1 MALKKLML
9 KAALALLIIT
19 GVAAAVVFYSSNGV
33 VSAATDSST
42 WTGLKPTIE
51 LLENDTYKY
60 AYQKPSAELNTIKYN
75 DTGNES
81 NVGSSATVT
90 TTSVTNGYRYDIKTD
105 LNKNTELIY
114 ITVKSSITVPARTT
128 YEIKHY
134 FTAGGTRTTSS
145 TKATAK
151 MGLQLFQYSLAQ
163 MGTYEYTRT
172 QLNFYACNS
181 TVRTDT
187 CFAADGYKNKGL
199 FPNIISAAGGTSG
212 TKETTIGDQAEYTA
226 TRTLTYSNSGGDR
239 EMTVSNYFGF
249 WVAKQYGSTY
259 KNQLSAYCTVT
270 TGEVKS
276 SARIRVLK
284 DGKAYEGRTVTVK
297 NKNNLSETYTLDQ
310 DEYQKDLFRSSD
322 KILVMDKT
330 EYAVYVDGV
339 DANTK
344 LGYFTDSKGEHVY
357 TNREVNF
364 WTLSFEDDDGNVLL
378 SEVFLNGKAPK
389 VSSVFNIEKPT
400 KTEHVFYGWAKKSD
414 KKRSLVDYVA
424 MTQTQTLVP
433 IWKANTYKVYL
444 NGSFI
449 SGTLLTSYTY
459 GEGATLPT
467 DWTLQ
472 CAEFEG
478 WYTAKTGG
486 TKVTKILPTD
496 TGDKSFWA
504 RYTDAHTEV
513 IDEAVAATCTTAGKT
528 QGKHCSVCNKVT
540 VAQKTVAAL
549 GHSWNSGKVTTIPDC
564 THTGVKTFTCTR
576 SGCGVTKTEEVSA
589 LGHTEVI
596 DKAVA
601 ATCTTAGKTQ
611 GKHCSVCNKVTVA
624 QKTVAALGHSWN
636 SGKVTTT
643 PDCTHTGIKTFTCT
657 RMGCSET
664 KTETVSA
671 LGHNHSTEW
680 TVDKE
685 ATCTEKGSKSHHC
698 SRCTDKADI
707 TEILALG
714 HKEVTDK
721 AIAATCTTAGKT
733 EGKHCSV
740 CNKVTVAQKTVA
752 ALGHS
757 WNSGKVTTIPDCT
770 HTGVKTY
777 ACTRTGCSETKTE
790 TVNALG
796 HNHSTEWTIDKVA
809 TCTEKGSKSHHCSRC
824 DDKTDITE
832 IRALGHSEVTDEAI
846 AATCTTAGKTEGKH
860 CSTCNEILV
869 TQSDI
874 PALGHTEVIDKA
886 VAATC
891 TTAGKTQGK
900 HCSTCNEIL
909 VAQSDIPALGHTKV
923 IDKAVAATCTT
934 AGKTQ
939 GKHCSTCNEILVA
952 QSDIPALGHTEVVDK
967 AIAATCTTAGKTEG
981 KHCSTCN
988 EILVAQSD
996 IPALGHTEVIDKA
1009 VAATCTTA
1017 GKTQGKHCSTC
1028 NEILVAQNEIL
1039 ALGHD
1044 EENHEAKAPTCT
1056 ENGWSAY
1063 VTCKRCNYTTFN
1075 EIAELGH
1082 SHSSEWTVDKE
1093 ATCTENGSKS
1103 HHCSRCNDK
1112 ADVTEIV
1119 ALGHSWNEGEITTTP
1134 DCTHTGVKTFTCTRT
1149 GCSETKTETV
1159 NALGH
1164 SEVTDEAIAATCTT
1178 AGKTEGKHCST
1189 CNEILVTQSDIPA
1202 LGHTEVIDKAVAATC
1217 TTAGKTE
1224 GKHCSTCNEILVAQ
1238 NEIRALGHDHST
1250 EWTIDKEATCTEKGS
1265 KSHHCS
1271 RCDDKADITEIL
1283 ALGHTEVIDEAIAAT
1298 CTTAGKTEGKHCST
1312 CYKILVAQSDIP
1324 ALGHTE
1330 VIDEAIAAT
1339 CTTAGKTQGKHC
1351 STCNEI
1357 LVAQNEILALGHDE
1371 ENHEAKAPTCTENG
1385 WSAYVTCKRCNY
1397 TTFNE
1402 IAELGHNHNT
1412 EWTVDKEATC
1422 TEKGSKSHHCS
1433 RCNDKADVTEI
1444 EALGHTE
1451 VIDEAVAATCTT
1463 AGKTEG
1469 KHCSACN
1476 EILVAQNIIPALGHD
1491 EENHAAK
1498 APTCTKKGWNAYVTC
1513 KRCNYTTFNEI
1524 AELGH
1529 DHSTEWTVDEEPTC
1543 TEKGSKSHHCSRCND
1558 KADITE
1564 IPALGHVFDDDADA
1578 ECNVCGF
1585 KREVESI
1592 TPEIIEGKN
1601 GKWKEDKDD
1610 MLSFTSNIDSSNFTG
1625 VSIDGVII
1633 DVSKYERQ
1641 KDGTQIILKSDFL
1654 STLSEGKHT
1663 IEIISA
1669 YGSAQTEFTIIS
1681 RAGGIA
1687 TENANLYL
1695 FWFLIIP
1702 ASIFVASVIYVECQ
1716 KHKQKNK

>member
-42 WTGLKPTIE
+42 WTGLKPTIK
-51 LLENDTYKY
+51 LLEHDTYKY

-75 DTGNES
+75 DTSNTS

-134 FTAGGTRTTSS
+134 FTVGGTRTTSS

-212 TKETTIGDQAEYTA
+212 TKETTIGNQAEYTA

-249 WVAKQYGSTY
+249 WVAKQYGSSY
-259 KNQLSAYCTVT
+259 ANQLSAYCTVT

-339 DANTK
+339 NANTK

-414 KKRSLVDYVA
+414 TKRSLVDYVA

-496 TGDKSFWA
+496 TGNKSFWA

-513 IDEAVAATCTTAGKT
+513 V
-528 QGKHCSVCNKVT
+528 
-540 VAQKTVAAL
+540 
-549 GHSWNSGKVTTIPDC
+549 
-564 THTGVKTFTCTR
+564 
-576 SGCGVTKTEEVSA
+576 
-589 LGHTEVI
+589 

-601 ATCTTAGKTQ
+601 ATCTTTGKTQ

-657 RMGCSET
+657 RTGCSET

-671 LGHNHSTEW
+671 LGHTE
-680 TVDKE
+680 VIDE
-685 ATCTEKGSKSHHC
+685 AVAATCTTAGKTEGKHC
-698 SRCTDKADI
+698 SACN
-707 TEILALG
+707 EILVAQSDIPALG

-733 EGKHCSV
+733 EGKHCST
-740 CNKVTVAQKTVA
+740 CNEILVTQSDIPATGHTKVVDEAVA
-752 ALGHS
+752 ATC
-757 WNSGKVTTIPDCT
+757 TTA
-770 HTGVKTY
+770 G
-777 ACTRTGCSETKTE
+777 KTE
-790 TVNALG
+790 GKHCSACNEILSAQTDIPALG
-796 HNHSTEWTIDKVA
+796 HNHSTEWTIDKEATCTEKGSKSHHCSRCDDKADVTEIEALGHSEVIDEAIAATCTTAGKTEGKHCSVCNEILSVQTDIPATGHTEVIDKAVAATCTTAGKTEGKHCSTCNEILVAQNEILALGHDHSTEWTIDKEA

-869 TQSDI
+869 
-874 PALGHTEVIDKA
+874 
-886 VAATC
+886 
-891 TTAGKTQGK
+891 
-900 HCSTCNEIL
+900 
-909 VAQSDIPALGHTKV
+909 AQSDT
-923 IDKAVAATCTT
+923 
-934 AGKTQ
+934 
-939 GKHCSTCNEILVA
+939 
-952 QSDIPALGHTEVVDK
+952 
-967 AIAATCTTAGKTEG
+967 
-981 KHCSTCN
+981 
-988 EILVAQSD
+988 
-996 IPALGHTEVIDKA
+996 PALGHTEVIDKA

-1082 SHSSEWTVDKE
+1082 SHSSEWTIDKA
-1093 ATCTENGSKS
+1093 ATCTEKGCKS
-1103 HHCSRCNDK
+1103 HHCTRCDDK

-1119 ALGHSWNEGEITTTP
+1119 ALGHSWDEGEITTTP

-1178 AGKTEGKHCST
+1178 AGKTEGKHCFT
-1189 CNEILVTQSDIPA
+1189 CNEILVAQSDIPA
-1202 LGHTEVIDKAVAATC
+1202 LGHDEENHAAKAPTCTEKGWNAYVTCKRCNYTTFNEIAELGHNHSSEWTVDKEATC
-1217 TTAGKTE
+1217 TENGSKSH
-1224 GKHCSTCNEILVAQ
+1224 HCSRCNDKADVTEIV
-1238 NEIRALGHDHST
+1238 ALGHSWDEGEITTTPDCTHAGVKTYTCTRTGCSETKTETVNALGHNHST
-1250 EWTIDKEATCTEKGS
+1250 EWTVDKEATCTEKGS

-1271 RCDDKADITEIL
+1271 RCDDKADITEI
-1283 ALGHTEVIDEAIAAT
+1283 
-1298 CTTAGKTEGKHCST
+1298 
-1312 CYKILVAQSDIP
+1312 P
-1324 ALGHTE
+1324 ALGHKE
-1330 VIDEAIAAT
+1330 VVDEAIAAT

-1351 STCNEI
+1351 SVCNTVT
-1357 LVAQNEILALGHDE
+1357 VAQTTVAALGHSWNDGE
-1371 ENHEAKAPTCTENG
+1371 ITTIPDCTHTGIKTFTCTRTGCSETKTETVN
-1385 WSAYVTCKRCNY
+1385 A
-1397 TTFNE
+1397 
-1402 IAELGHNHNT
+1402 LGHNHSTEWTIDKEATCTEKGSKSHHCSRCADKADVTEIAALGHSWNEGEITTTPDCTNTGIKTYTCTRTGCIEMKTETVNALGHNHST

-1433 RCNDKADVTEI
+1433 RCNDKADITEI
-1444 EALGHTE
+1444 PALGHLE
-1451 VIDEAVAATCTT
+1451 VTDEAIAATCTT

-1476 EILVAQNIIPALGHD
+1476 EILVAQTD
-1491 EENHAAK
+1491 
-1498 APTCTKKGWNAYVTC
+1498 
-1513 KRCNYTTFNEI
+1513 
-1524 AELGH
+1524 
-1529 DHSTEWTVDEEPTC
+1529 
-1543 TEKGSKSHHCSRCND
+1543 
-1558 KADITE
+1558 

-1633 DVSKYERQ
+1633 DESKYERQ